1 MRIFND
7 MNENKFSELMKKN
20 PPAPT
25 TKTKKNG
32 SMQSVKKSLEKSK
45 LHIFFKIEF
54 EITLTYSNF
63 QSTL

>member
-1 MRIFND
+1 

-20 PPAPT
+20 PPATT

-45 LHIFFKIEF
+45 MYIFFKIEF
-54 EITLTYSNF
+54 EMTK
-63 QSTL
+63 STLK

>member
-1 MRIFND
+1 MKIFNN

-20 PPAPT
+20 PPATT

-45 LHIFFKIEF
+45 MYIFFKIEF
-54 EITLTYSNF
+54 EMTK
-63 QSTL
+63 STLK